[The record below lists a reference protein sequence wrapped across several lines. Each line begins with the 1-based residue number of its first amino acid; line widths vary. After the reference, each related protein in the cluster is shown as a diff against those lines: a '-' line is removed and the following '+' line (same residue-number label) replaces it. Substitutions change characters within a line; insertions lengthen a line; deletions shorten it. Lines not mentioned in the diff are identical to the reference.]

1 MCGICGVWG
10 KVNQESLEGM
20 VAAMHHRG
28 PDDRG
33 IYLGS
38 CAAFGMTRLSIIDLS
53 PAGHQPMSNPGE
65 TVWIVYNGEV
75 YNFVSE
81 RNLLEAK
88 GHKFLSTSD
97 TEVVLRMYEHYGDD
111 FLVRLRGMFAL
122 AIYDTRGGPGHERL
136 LLARDHLGIK
146 PLLFARTGSR
156 LVFAS
161 ELKAILASGLIK
173 PEIDPVALRLL
184 LTYGSVYQPRTIL
197 QGVEMLLPA
206 HRLIIEHGK
215 ERIERYWSLDIDRQ
229 ADLKTRPYEE
239 LVEQIASVLKESVHL
254 QMVSDVPLGAFLSGG
269 VDSSLLIAMMA
280 RLVGTRIKTF
290 SVGFEAEGAEIDESN
305 EAERTARFLGTD
317 HSAVLVRGEEVRD
330 RIEHI
335 AYSLDQPSV
344 DGVNSYF
351 VSRAARS
358 AVTVAISGT
367 GGDEL
372 FAGYPWFINMV
383 LDQMRCHDS
392 PWRALARSLL
402 ATIARRPALDPL
414 IALRGVEGLQ
424 RARNCSGFV
433 TRYGNN
439 YQIFGAL
446 RTARLLAPALRR
458 ATQAGRASH
467 YDLRAIDEI
476 AHGSVV
482 ERVTGL
488 CLRGYTSNQLLR
500 DIDAVSMAHS
510 LEVRVPYLDPVVI
523 DTALSIPD
531 STKLRWSNGLST
543 TRQGTYRETGVKRI
557 LIDAGRELLPSDI
570 DLQAKRGFG
579 MPFNAWLRG
588 PLREILMETLAES
601 QLRKRNLLDVREA
614 SAVKNRFLQG
624 DQGWAEP
631 WLLMILELW
640 CREVLDRAPSVLP
653 TERDDSRQWKSESR
667 RFGAVVSSRSNNR

>member
-10 KVNQESLEGM
+10 KVNQETMEGM
-20 VAAMHHRG
+20 VTAMHHRG

-33 IYLGS
+33 IYLGA
-38 CAAFGMTRLSIIDLS
+38 CAALGMTRLSIIDLS

-75 YNFVSE
+75 YNFESE

-88 GHKFLSTSD
+88 GHKFFSTSD

-111 FLVRLRGMFAL
+111 FLLRLRGMFAL
-122 AIYDTRGGPGHERL
+122 AIYDARPGPGHERL

-146 PLLFARTGSR
+146 PLLFARAGGR
-156 LVFAS
+156 LIFAS

-184 LTYGSVYQPRTIL
+184 LTFGSVYQPRTIL

-206 HRLIIEHGK
+206 HRLIVEHGR

-239 LVEQIASVLKESVHL
+239 LVEQIASVLRESVHL

-269 VDSSLLIAMMA
+269 VDSSLLVAMMA
-280 RLVGTRIKTF
+280 RLAGTRIKTF
-290 SVGFEAEGAEIDESN
+290 SVGFEGEGAEIDESSD
-305 EAERTARFLGTD
+305 ARRTASFLGTD

-351 VSRAARS
+351 VSRAARR

-383 LDQMRCHDS
+383 LDQMRCHES
-392 PWRALARSLL
+392 PWKALARSLL
-402 ATIARRPALDPL
+402 ATIARQPALDPL
-414 IALRGVEGLQ
+414 IALRGVDGLQ
-424 RARNCSGFV
+424 RARNCAGFV

-446 RTARLLAPALRR
+446 RTARLLAPRLRK
-458 ATQAGRASH
+458 ATQAGRALH
-467 YDLRAIDEI
+467 YDLKAIDEL

-482 ERVTGL
+482 QRVTGL

-523 DTALSIPD
+523 DTVLSIPD
-531 STKLRWSNGLST
+531 STKLRSNGLST
-543 TRQGTYRETGVKRI
+543 TRHGTYRETGVKRI
-557 LIDAGRELLPSDI
+557 LIDAGRELLPKDI

-588 PLREILMETLAES
+588 PLREILMETLSERR
-601 QLRKRNLLDVREA
+601 LRNRNLVDVREA
-614 SAVKNRFLQG
+614 SAVKKRFLEG
-624 DQGWAEP
+624 DESWAGP

-640 CREVLDRAPSVLP
+640 CHEVLDRAPAAP
-653 TERDDSRQWKSESR
+653 AERDLSRQWEST
-667 RFGAVVSSRSNNR
+667 RFGAGVSSSRSN